1 MGWGACLRLTAPG
14 GRGGHFHFKNFR
26 QSLWEKIPFIL
37 GKIKFSALRVC
48 FRYTKTPFHE
58 KPVSHPPPGR
68 GLAVIK
74 PRYARER
81 GLKETGGSVLRN
93 AGPRGLN
100 CSGLGLIVLNWAER
114 NWSQGIELGWTGWR
128 ASNLDMA
135 GGRGAGSSG
144 HEATEEC
151 IRLVLAGAV
160 VLWDLISPLGQLCPQ
175 AFVGKAAY
183 HHLIT

>member
-1 MGWGACLRLTAPG
+1 M
-14 GRGGHFHFKNFR
+14 
-26 QSLWEKIPFIL
+26 